1 MLMKLVRCLGITLVL
16 AGFISIDATH
26 GCAQNANQGAID
38 KWDAPQGPPPDGH
51 KRPGG
56 FEKDD
61 ADRNGKVTRE
71 EFSGPADM
79 FDRLDADGDG
89 VITREEARPPRGGHG
104 PPPRKET
111 QEQ

>member
-1 MLMKLVRCLGITLVL
+1 MMMKLVRCLWITLVL
-16 AGFISIDATH
+16 AGFISIGAVN
-26 GCAQNANQGAID
+26 GYAQNANQGANE
-38 KWDAPQGPPPDGH
+38 KMDAPQGPPPDGH

-61 ADRNGKVTRE
+61 VDKNGKVTRE

-89 VITREEARPPRGGHG
+89 VITREEARPPRDGHG

-111 QEQ
+111 QAQ